1 MFITLILESHY
12 IVDANEVKV
21 TSLVVDYSS
30 HESGRIEN
38 RIKVCFIATKKLKV
52 QVEYFTSSLMV
63 FIFVMHNAINGS
75 KSVCECVQ
83 VH

>member
-1 MFITLILESHY
+1 MFITLVLESRY

-21 TSLVVDYSS
+21 TSLVVDYPS
-30 HESGRIEN
+30 HESGRIVN
-38 RIKVCFIATKKLKV
+38 RIKVCFIATKKKLKV
-52 QVEYFTSSLMV
+52 QVEYFTSALMV
-63 FIFVMHNAINGS
+63 FIFVMHNANGS